1 MGRSAASAYPDW
13 PQYAAR
19 LRDGVKDLTTDQL
32 ALRAGP
38 DHGPIWGLA
47 AHVAG
52 ARVFWLCGVFGEPG
66 AEQTPFPSPLTDEGW
81 EDDESHP
88 RSGEELV
95 WALDSS
101 WAIVRDCLERWPV
114 DELDRT
120 ANRISAGVAQPNSRA
135 SILNRLC
142 SHDAF
147 HAGEISQL
155 LGRNDLPAI
164 DLWARRPPSS

>member
-1 MGRSAASAYPDW
+1 MAVSVAALYPDW

-19 LRDGVKDLTTDQL
+19 IRDAVTGLPAEEL

-38 DHGPIWGLA
+38 QHAPIWALA

-52 ARVFWLCGVFGEPG
+52 TRVYWLCGVFGQPG
-66 AEQTPFPSPLTDEGW
+66 ADSTPFPSPLTDPGW
-81 EDDESHP
+81 EDDEARP
-88 RSGEELV
+88 RSAAELT

-101 WAIVRDCLERWPV
+101 WAIVRDCLAGWSLE
-114 DELDRT
+114 DLALT
-120 ANRISAGVAQPNSRA
+120 ASRPWGSAVQVHSRA
-135 SILNRLC
+135 SVLNRLF

-155 LGRNDLPAI
+155 LGVHDLPTI
-164 DLWARRPPSS
+164 DLWALRPPT

>member
-1 MGRSAASAYPDW
+1 MDRPSASLYPDW

-19 LRDGVKDLTTDQL
+19 IRDAVKDLTADEL

-38 DHGPIWGLA
+38 EHGAIWALA

-52 ARVFWLCGVFGEPG
+52 TRVYWLCGVFGEPG
-66 AEQTPFPSPLTDEGW
+66 AESTPFPTPLTGEGW
-81 EDDESHP
+81 EDDETHP
-88 RSGEELV
+88 RSGTELA

-101 WAIVRDCLERWPV
+101 WEVVRDCLERWSI
-114 DELDRT
+114 DDLDRT
-120 ANRISAGVAQPNSRA
+120 ASRARDDGTIQRHSRA
-135 SILNRLC
+135 SVLNRMC

-155 LGRNDLPAI
+155 LGLHGLGSI
-164 DLWARRPPSS
+164 DLWVRERPA